1 MWMHLAQ
8 GQDNESSS
16 TAGIHNHGHKLGV
29 DRAEVAVPGHL
40 GDPNVIIALVGLQ
53 RLAKNMA
60 ELTGPDH
67 LPRHDDLRKDREGR
81 DTEMERKQS
90 THMRNNNKVFTSL
103 RCRLHDLL
111 NLSHF
116 SFLRFSYL

>member
-1 MWMHLAQ
+1 MHLAQ

-67 LPRHDDLRKDREGR
+67 LPRHDDLRKDREAR
-81 DTEMERKQS
+81 DTDMERENAYTLETTGKIIKFM
-90 THMRNNNKVFTSL
+90 H
-103 RCRLHDLL
+103 LHI
-111 NLSHF
+111 
-116 SFLRFSYL
+116 SYMIIY